1 MGVSARQRGKAQKA
15 GVFITDGVNDLLR
28 RPSQAGVNHLMACIT
43 QYPCNDFCAA
53 VVTVQAGLRNHNA
66 QGVLH
71 GRGWRLI
78 LSKVCAG
85 FDDHEDRIQHEPS
98 MQGHG

>member
-1 MGVSARQRGKAQKA
+1 MAR
-15 GVFITDGVNDLLR
+15 
-28 RPSQAGVNHLMACIT
+28 IT

-53 VVTVQAGLRNHNA
+53 VVTVQAGFRNHNA

-71 GRGWRLI
+71 GRGWGFI

-85 FDDHEDRIQHEPS
+85 LNDHRCRIGHEPS
-98 MQGHG
+98 SQRRGSRPIHFMFSRIWSTVALAELRTPGSPAPGWVPAPTR